1 MSANLPEPD
10 QAAKRRS
17 HAIEERLRGEIAL
30 GGGFL
35 GFERFMELA
44 LYAPGLGY
52 YMQAASPL
60 GTAGDFVT
68 APELS
73 PLFGACVAR
82 ALADLLAQCP
92 GAELLECGAGT
103 GRLAAQVLAALD
115 AEEQL
120 PERYLILELSGAR
133 RAEQRATLQA
143 LVPQWLDRVHWL
155 DCLPPP
161 GGRRV
166 IFANELLDALPV
178 QLFEV
183 AADGVHERGVEL
195 RDGRLAWGRR
205 PLADPSLRELVAAHG
220 LPAGY
225 RSERCRAAGGWLCS
239 VAAGLDAG
247 ALLLIDY
254 GFPAH
259 ERYHPQRTAG
269 SLRCHYRHRLGDDPL
284 WWPGVQDLTADV
296 DFSALAAAGTDA
308 GLDLLGFAD
317 QASFLIDC
325 GFSERL
331 QALQGDP
338 GTALDAA
345 AAARLLL
352 LPDQLGERVK
362 VMAFGRGLQAPPS
375 GFARDQR
382 HRL

>member
-17 HAIEERLRGEIAL
+17 LAVQERLHEEIAQ

-60 GTAGDFVT
+60 GAAGDFVT

-92 GAELLECGAGT
+92 GAELLECGAGS
-103 GRLAAQVLAALD
+103 GRLAAHVLAALA
-115 AEEQL
+115 AEDRL

-133 RAEQRATLQA
+133 RAEQLATLQA
-143 LVPQWLDRVHWL
+143 LAPQWLDRVHWL
-155 DCLPPP
+155 EQLPPA

-183 AADGVHERGVEL
+183 AADGVHERGVTL
-195 RDGRLAWGRR
+195 HDGRLHWHAR
-205 PLADPSLRELVAAHG
+205 PLADPVLAELVATHS
-220 LPAGY
+220 LPPGY
-225 RSERCRAAGGWLCS
+225 RSERCRVAGDWLRS
-239 VAAGLDAG
+239 VAAGLESG

-259 ERYHPQRTAG
+259 ERYHRQRASG
-269 SLRCHYRHRLGDDPL
+269 SLRCHYRHSLGDDPL

-296 DFSALAAAGTDA
+296 DFSALAAAAADA

-325 GFSERL
+325 GFADHL
-331 QALQGDP
+331 QALPQDAGA
-338 GTALDAA
+338 ALDAA
-345 AAARLLL
+345 TAARLLL

-362 VMAFGRGLQAPPS
+362 VMALGRGLQASPV